1 MTPEEA
7 LERARA
13 AAGADPGP
21 PLRPEPVAPLDAGRL
36 YGWAF
41 IEPDE
46 SLVYSTRRFG
56 APMTLLKR
64 VLLRILRQ
72 YHAQV
77 LAQQTRFNVQ
87 AAAVLINQ
95 EERLRE
101 LEARERGAG

>member
-1 MTPEEA
+1 MTPEDA

-13 AAGADPGP
+13 AAGPRREPG
-21 PLRPEPVAPLDAGRL
+21 LTTEPVPPLDAARL

-64 VLLRILRQ
+64 VLLRVLRQ

-77 LAQQTRFNVQ
+77 LAEQTRFNVQ

-95 EERLRE
+95 EERLRD
-101 LEARERGAG
+101 LERRAG